1 VPGVVLLADHFLM
14 NRYHLLSPLLLGALS
29 LPLYSAAQSPG
40 IQQEQLQR
48 ERERVL
54 REALEQAPDVHTL
67 GLPPPAS
74 TSLDYPEDEQACSRI
89 DTIIMEGDS
98 AERFRPALGTVMK
111 AAGDGGAAGR
121 CLGSQ
126 GLQILLARVQA
137 DIIARGYT
145 TTRVLAQPQDL
156 SAGRLVLT
164 VIPGRLRKV
173 RMAEGADERG
183 NTFSALPLAE
193 GDVLDLRAIE
203 QGLENLRRVPTAEA
217 DIEITP
223 SEESDAQAGDSDLVV
238 QYRQAFPFRVSASLD
253 DGGARTT
260 GRNQAGVTVAY
271 DNWWTLNDL
280 FYASLTR
287 SLGRYGDRGSRSHTV
302 HYSLPFGYWLL
313 SATLAGSRYHQ
324 TVEGAFEPV
333 VYSGH
338 AETSEVKLS
347 RLLRRNATSKSHV
360 AARLLLRKSF
370 NFVDQIPL
378 APQQRR
384 MTAWEWSVNHRHFIG
399 PAVAEINLSHRRALD
414 RQGRAP
420 EDELDLPQITTRYG
434 LWLADA
440 AINAPFTLGAA
451 HLRYSATARAQWNRG
466 KLPAQDQFAIG
477 GRYTVR
483 GFDGD
488 MNLQAER
495 GWLLRN
501 ELSWGMG
508 EGGQE
513 VYAGVD
519 TGAVAG
525 PLTQSLSGRRLS
537 GAVLGWRGNVDKLG
551 MELFIAAPLIRPQGF
566 PTGTLTGG
574 FSLQWSY

>member
-1 VPGVVLLADHFLM
+1 VIATRTPGVVLLADHFLM
-14 NRYHLLSPLLLGALS
+14 NRYLLLCALPLGALS

-54 REALEQAPDVHTL
+54 RETLEQAPDVVTL

-74 TSLDYPEDEQACSRI
+74 ASMDYPEDEQPCSRI

-98 AERFRPALGTVMK
+98 AERFRHALGTVRK
-111 AAGDGGAAGR
+111 AAGDGGAIGR

-126 GLQILLARVQA
+126 GLQILLDRVQA
-137 DIIARGYT
+137 DIVARDFT

-183 NTFSALPLAE
+183 NTLSALPLSE

-203 QGLENLRRVPTAEA
+203 QGLENLKRVPTAEA

-223 SEESDAQAGDSDLVV
+223 SEEADAQAGDSDLVV
-238 QYRQAFPFRVSASLD
+238 QYRQAFPFRFSASLD

-260 GRNQAGVTVAY
+260 GRYQAGVTVAF

-287 SLGRYGDRGSRSHTV
+287 SLGRYGDRGSRSHTL
-302 HYSLPFGYWLL
+302 HYSLPWGYWQF
-313 SATLAGSRYHQ
+313 SATLSGSRYHQ

-333 VYSGH
+333 LYSGH
-338 AETSEVKLS
+338 AETSELKLS
-347 RLLRRNATSKSHV
+347 RLLQRGATSKTLFS
-360 AARLLLRKSF
+360 AKLLLRKSF
-370 NFVDQIPL
+370 NF
-378 APQQRR
+378 
-384 MTAWEWSVNHRHFIG
+384 IG
-399 PAVAEINLSHRRALD
+399 SAVAEMNLGYRRALD
-414 RQGRAP
+414 RQGKAP
-420 EDELDLPQITTRYG
+420 EDELELPQIASRYG

-440 AINAPFTLGAA
+440 ALQLPFQLGAA
-451 HLRYSATARAQWNRG
+451 RFRYSGLARAQWNRG
-466 KLPAQDQFAIG
+466 RLPAQDQFAIG

-488 MNLQAER
+488 LNLQGER

-501 ELSWGMG
+501 ELAWGMG
-508 EGGQE
+508 ESGQE
-513 VYAGVD
+513 LYAGLD

-525 PLTQSLSGRRLS
+525 PLTQLLSGRRLS
-537 GAVLGWRGNVDKLG
+537 GAVLGWRGSIDKLG
-551 MELFIAAPLIRPQGF
+551 VEFFIATPVSKPNGF
-566 PTGTLTGG
+566 PTATLGGG
-574 FSLQWSY
+574 FNLQWSY

>member
-1 VPGVVLLADHFLM
+1 M

-48 ERERVL
+48 ERARVL
-54 REALEQAPDVHTL
+54 RETLEQAPDVLTL

-74 TSLDYPEDEQACSRI
+74 TSLDYPEDEQPCSRI

-164 VIPGRLRKV
+164 VLPGRLRKV
-173 RMAEGADERG
+173 RMAEGADARG
-183 NTFSALPLAE
+183 NTFSALPLSE

-223 SEESDAQAGDSDLVV
+223 SEEADAQAGDSDLVV
-238 QYRQAFPFRVSASLD
+238 QYRQAFPFRFSASLD

-260 GRNQAGVTVAY
+260 GRHQAGVSVAY

-280 FYASLTR
+280 FYANLTR
-287 SLGRYGDRGSRSHTV
+287 SLGRYGDRGSRSHTL

-313 SATLAGSRYHQ
+313 SATLSGSRYHQ
-324 TVEGAFEPV
+324 TVAGAFEPV
-333 VYSGH
+333 LYSGH
-338 AETSEVKLS
+338 AETGELKLS
-347 RLLRRNATSKSHV
+347 RLMQRGATSKTLLS
-360 AARLLLRKSF
+360 AKLLLRKSF
-370 NFVDQIPL
+370 NFIDQIPL
-378 APQQRR
+378 DPQQRR
-384 MTAWEWSVNHRHFIG
+384 MSAWEAGLQHRHFIG
-399 PAVAEINLSHRRALD
+399 SAVAEVNLGYRRALD
-414 RQGRAP
+414 RQGKAP

-440 AINAPFTLGAA
+440 ALQLPFQVGAA
-451 HLRYSATARAQWNRG
+451 RFRYGALARAQWNRG
-466 KLPAQDQFAIG
+466 RLPAQDQFAIG

-488 MNLQAER
+488 LSLQGER

-501 ELSWGMG
+501 ELAWGWG
-508 EGGQE
+508 ESGQE
-513 VYAGVD
+513 LYAGLD

-525 PLTQSLSGRRLS
+525 PLTQLLGGRRLS
-537 GAVLGWRGNVDKLG
+537 GAVLGWRGSIDKLG
-551 MELFIAAPLIRPQGF
+551 VEFFIATPVSKPNGF
-566 PTGTLTGG
+566 PTATLGGG
-574 FSLQWSY
+574 FNLQWSY

>member
-1 VPGVVLLADHFLM
+1 M
-14 NRYHLLSPLLLGALS
+14 NRYLLLCALPLGALS

-54 REALEQAPDVHTL
+54 RETLEQAPDVVTL

-74 TSLDYPEDEQACSRI
+74 ASMDYPEDEQPCSRI

-98 AERFRPALGTVMK
+98 AERFRPALGTVRK
-111 AAGDGGAAGR
+111 AAGDGGAIGR

-137 DIIARGYT
+137 DIVARDFT

-183 NTFSALPLAE
+183 NTLSALPLSE

-203 QGLENLRRVPTAEA
+203 QGLENLKRVPTAEA

-223 SEESDAQAGDSDLVV
+223 SEEADAQAGDSDLVV
-238 QYRQAFPFRVSASLD
+238 QYRQAFPFRFSASLD

-260 GRNQAGVTVAY
+260 GRYQAGVTVAF

-287 SLGRYGDRGSRSHTV
+287 SLGRYGDRGSRSHTL
-302 HYSLPFGYWLL
+302 HYSLPWGYWQF
-313 SATLAGSRYHQ
+313 SATLSGSRYHQ

-333 VYSGH
+333 LYSGH
-338 AETSEVKLS
+338 AETSELKLS
-347 RLLRRNATSKSHV
+347 RLLQRGATSKTLFS
-360 AARLLLRKSF
+360 AKLLLRKSF
-370 NFVDQIPL
+370 NF
-378 APQQRR
+378 
-384 MTAWEWSVNHRHFIG
+384 IG
-399 PAVAEINLSHRRALD
+399 SAVAEMNLGYRRALD
-414 RQGRAP
+414 RQGKAP
-420 EDELDLPQITTRYG
+420 EDELELPQIASRYG

-440 AINAPFTLGAA
+440 ALQLPFQLGAA
-451 HLRYSATARAQWNRG
+451 RFRYSGLARAQWNRG
-466 KLPAQDQFAIG
+466 RLPAQDQFAIG

-488 MNLQAER
+488 LNLQGER

-501 ELSWGMG
+501 ELAWGMG
-508 EGGQE
+508 ESGQE
-513 VYAGVD
+513 LYAGLD

-525 PLTQSLSGRRLS
+525 PLTQLLSGRRLS
-537 GAVLGWRGNVDKLG
+537 GAVLGWRGSIDKLG
-551 MELFIAAPLIRPQGF
+551 VEFFIATPVSKPNGF
-566 PTGTLTGG
+566 PTATLGGG
-574 FSLQWSY
+574 FNLQWSY

>member
-1 VPGVVLLADHFLM
+1 M
-14 NRYHLLSPLLLGALS
+14 NRSLLLCALSLGALS

-54 REALEQAPDVHTL
+54 RETLEQAPDVLTL

-74 TSLDYPEDEQACSRI
+74 TSMDYPEDEQPCSRI

-111 AAGDGGAAGR
+111 AAGDGGAMGR

-126 GLQILLARVQA
+126 GLQLLLARVQA

-156 SAGRLVLT
+156 STGRVVLT

-183 NTFSALPLAE
+183 NTFSALPLSAGE
-193 GDVLDLRAIE
+193 VLDLRAIE
-203 QGLENLRRVPTAEA
+203 QGLENLKRVPTAEA

-223 SEESDAQAGDSDLVV
+223 SEEADAQAGDSDLVV
-238 QYRQAFPFRVSASLD
+238 RYRQAFPFRFSTSLD

-260 GRNQAGVTVAY
+260 GRYQLGVTVAY

-287 SLGRYGDRGSRSHTV
+287 SLGRYGDRGSRSHTL
-302 HYSLPFGYWLL
+302 HYSLPVGYWLL
-313 SATLAGSRYHQ
+313 SATHSGSRYHQ
-324 TVEGAFEPV
+324 TVAGAFEAV
-333 VYSGH
+333 LYSGQ
-338 AETSEVKLS
+338 AETSELKLS
-347 RLLRRNATSKSHV
+347 RLVQRSASSKSHLS
-360 AARLLLRKSF
+360 ARLILRKSV
-370 NFVDQIPL
+370 NFVDQIVL
-378 APQQRR
+378 SPQQRR
-384 MTAWEWSVNHRHFIG
+384 MTAWEWSASHRQFIG
-399 PAVAEINLSHRRALD
+399 SAVADINLSYRRALD
-414 RQGRAP
+414 RQGKPP
-420 EDELDLPQITTRYG
+420 EDELELPQITTRYG
-434 LWLADA
+434 LWQAEA
-440 AINAPFTLGAA
+440 ALNAPLAIGSAR
-451 HLRYSATARAQWNRG
+451 LRYGATARAQWNRG
-466 KLPAQDQFAIG
+466 RLPAQDQFAIG

-488 MNLQAER
+488 LSLQAER

-508 EGGQE
+508 ESGQE
-513 VYAGVD
+513 VYAGLD

-525 PLTQSLSGRRLS
+525 PLTQYLTGRRLS
-537 GAVLGWRGNVDKLG
+537 GAVIGWRGSIDRLG
-551 MELFIAAPLIRPQGF
+551 CELFLATPLSKPNGF

-574 FSLQWSY
+574 FNLQWSY